1 MVWTNLEGRK
11 DDGGCDDEDDDDDV
25 HSSRQR
31 GMERE
36 T

>member
-1 MVWTNLEGRK
+1 MLWTNLEGRK